1 MRLSGRE
8 LLRTLNDYF
17 SQSNYEAEIVLMLV
31 FPILVILVFLWVFK
45 SSSTGDKDPFSVIP
59 AKDLDFMETVRQQ
72 KGLEEFD
79 RDFLIDLALNNNI
92 WPVYQLFINLEIFE
106 SVERALLNQLK
117 EKDENPLKNRSLNH
131 LKELKKKLFI
141 I

>member
-17 SQSNYEAEIVLMLV
+17 SQGNYEAELFLMLL
-31 FPILVILVFLWVFK
+31 FPFVLVIVFLWIVK
-45 SSSTGDKDPFSVIP
+45 SNSTGEKDPFAVIP
-59 AKDLDFMETVRQQ
+59 AKDMDFIETLRQQ

-92 WPVYQLFINLEIFE
+92 KPVYQVFLSLETFE
-106 SVERALLNQLK
+106 KLEKTIIQQLK
-117 EKDENPLKNRSLNH
+117 EKEKNTSSDRSLSQ
-131 LKELKKKLFI
+131 LKSLKRKLFMV
-141 I
+141 

>member
-17 SQSNYEAEIVLMLV
+17 SQGNFEAELFLMLL
-31 FPILVILVFLWVFK
+31 FPFVLVIVFLWIVK
-45 SSSTGDKDPFSVIP
+45 SNSTGEKDPFAVIP
-59 AKDLDFMETVRQQ
+59 AKDMDFIETLRQQ

-92 WPVYQLFINLEIFE
+92 KPVYQVFLSLETFE
-106 SVERALLNQLK
+106 KLEKTIIQQLK
-117 EKDENPLKNRSLNH
+117 EKEKKTSSDRSLSQ
-131 LKELKKKLFI
+131 LKSLKRKLFMV
-141 I
+141 